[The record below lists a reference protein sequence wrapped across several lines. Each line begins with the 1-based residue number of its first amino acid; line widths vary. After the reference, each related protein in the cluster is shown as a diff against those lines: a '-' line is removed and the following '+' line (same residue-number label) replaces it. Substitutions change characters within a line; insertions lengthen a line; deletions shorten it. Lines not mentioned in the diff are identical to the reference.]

1 MILPS
6 DPAQP
11 ASDTGAPSGALRLL
25 AVLSE
30 RSVLKSATGASSE
43 LPPGFTVILPS
54 DMAEAES
61 AVRLGGYDIL
71 VTEPRLRD
79 GDGVGLLELAERTH
93 PEKVRVLLTR
103 HQQDLDPRMLR
114 VAHQVMGEDITPRL
128 LLELA
133 AQTRRLLPL
142 ITDLTMKRALGSLSH
157 LPPAPKLY
165 HQLTQLLVQ
174 QESSVDDVAALLM
187 RDPQLCAKLL
197 QVANSA
203 FFSRRGRTLDLRP
216 AIVRLG
222 MNTIRSLL
230 LSVEVFDQS
239 GAFAAV
245 AGAELDMAQL
255 EAQRLAELCERLSLG
270 SRWSGQAYVVG
281 LLADIGQLL
290 LLLTTGHAWRECKSL
305 ALRQRRPLHEVERER
320 LGVSHPEVGAYLLGL
335 WGLPFGLAEAVAHHH
350 TPTGE
355 LVAHF
360 NLSAVVAI
368 AAALQGRITIDEP
381 WLVGM
386 KVKTKVELLRQSL
399 SA

>member
-1 MILPS
+1 
-6 DPAQP
+6 
-11 ASDTGAPSGALRLL
+11 
-25 AVLSE
+25 
-30 RSVLKSATGASSE
+30 
-43 LPPGFTVILPS
+43 
-54 DMAEAES
+54 
-61 AVRLGGYDIL
+61 
-71 VTEPRLRD
+71 
-79 GDGVGLLELAERTH
+79 
-93 PEKVRVLLTR
+93 
-103 HQQDLDPRMLR
+103 
-114 VAHQVMGEDITPRL
+114 
-128 LLELA
+128 
-133 AQTRRLLPL
+133 
-142 ITDLTMKRALGSLSH
+142 
-157 LPPAPKLY
+157 
-165 HQLTQLLVQ
+165 
-174 QESSVDDVAALLM
+174 VDDVAALLL

-230 LSVEVFDQS
+230 LSVEVFDKS

-245 AGAELDMAQL
+245 APAELDMAQL
-255 EAQRLAELCERLSLG
+255 EAQRLAELCERLSQG

-290 LLLTTGHAWRECKSL
+290 LLLTRGRAWRECKSL
-305 ALRQRRPLHEVERER
+305 ALRQRRPIQEVERER

-368 AAALQGRITIDEP
+368 AAALQGRVTIDEP

-386 KVKTKVELLRQSL
+386 KVRTKVELLRQSL
-399 SA
+399 AP